1 MEREKERERERM
13 DARARPPSPP
23 VVYFPRGINLI
34 RNSSRRRNRVDG
46 RAMPRAVRTR
56 ARARQMLLLSLLSF
70 PDCPPLFTNP

>member
-1 MEREKERERERM
+1 M
-13 DARARPPSPP
+13 DARARPPRPP

-56 ARARQMLLLSLLSF
+56 ARA
-70 PDCPPLFTNP
+70 PDALAVAAVLP